1 MNTALRPEDWSVTV
15 PPAAAA
21 SAALHGAL
29 LESRQRWQ
37 DLAGLGA
44 DLVFETDN
52 AGRFT
57 FLWPDTVLG
66 HRASTLLGRRADSL
80 LLGAGPNLFA
90 LRQAVRGHRAWMA
103 DADGQPRC
111 LEIALAPLSDER
123 GGHAGLRGAAH
134 DVTQQEAAA
143 ASAAAGLR
151 RAALLDSLAE
161 CVRHAGTAREALDF
175 GLAGLRDAL
184 GCAGTAMLVPAETT
198 AEIAAATS
206 NPPPALIPSAGPA
219 LAIGQ
224 DWLGVLEGGEPAAVL
239 HHHGRP
245 PAASALA
252 AWRDPGGRH
261 WDPEDL
267 AVLRS
272 MAAMLGAVLGFDR
285 MQRELER
292 QASTDP
298 LTGLANRRAFLDA
311 LEARLREGLEA
322 LVRAGPDGRERG
334 VAGAPSHGDA
344 GAPAHDGSGAPS
356 RDGLYAPS
364 HDCPDAPSRD
374 IANPAP
380 RDGPNPPSRDAR
392 GALVFL
398 DLDNLKPL
406 NDRHGH
412 EAGDAAL
419 RATARLLR
427 ATAAPGDIA
436 ARFGG
441 DEFILWINGADAATA
456 ISRAR
461 ALLDGTALHDNDRAP
476 RFSLGLAAWD
486 PASGEGVDRL
496 LARADA
502 ALYEAKRHGRGGWRL
517 AGAKP

>member
-1 MNTALRPEDWSVTV
+1 MV

-37 DLAGLGA
+37 DLAGLAA

-66 HRASTLLGRRADSL
+66 HRAADLLGRRADSL
-80 LLGAGPNLFA
+80 LLGAVPNPFA
-90 LRQAVRGHRAWMA
+90 LRQALRGHRVWMA
-103 DADGQPRC
+103 DAQGQPRC
-111 LEIALAPLSDER
+111 LALSLAPLGDER

-161 CVRHAGTAREALDF
+161 CVRHAGTAREAVEF

-184 GCAGTAMLVPAETT
+184 GCAGTAMLVPADPLPEV
-198 AEIAAATS
+198 AATTTG
-206 NPPPALIPSAGPA
+206 PPPALLDRAGPA
-219 LAIGQ
+219 LRIGQ
-224 DWLGVLEGGEPAAVL
+224 DWLGLLDTGEPGAVL

-252 AWRDPGGRH
+252 AWRDPGARD

-298 LTGLANRRAFLDA
+298 LTGLDNRRAFLDA
-311 LEARLREGLEA
+311 LEARLDPARRDPRGATGAEA
-322 LVRAGPDGRERG
+322 AGE
-334 VAGAPSHGDA
+334 
-344 GAPAHDGSGAPS
+344 
-356 RDGLYAPS
+356 
-364 HDCPDAPSRD
+364 
-374 IANPAP
+374 AP
-380 RDGPNPPSRDAR
+380 RDPAGPEAGPGGVR
-392 GALVFL
+392 GALAFL

-412 EAGDAAL
+412 EAGDVAL
-419 RATARLLR
+419 RATARMLR
-427 ATAAPGDIA
+427 ATAAEGDIVG
-436 ARFGG
+436 RFGG
-441 DEFILWINGADAATA
+441 DEFILWIAGADAAAA
-456 ISRAR
+456 ITRAR
-461 ALLDGTALHDNDRAP
+461 ALLDAAAAQDHDHAP

-486 PASGEGVDRL
+486 PASNESVARL

-502 ALYEAKRHGRGGWRL
+502 ALYDAKRHGRGGWRL
-517 AGAKP
+517 AEPAP

>member
-66 HRASTLLGRRADSL
+66 HRVASLLGRRADSL

-90 LRQAVRGHRAWMA
+90 LRQAVRGHRVWMA

-111 LEIALAPLSDER
+111 LEIALAPLNDER

-184 GCAGTAMLVPAETT
+184 GCAGTAMLVPAETA
-198 AEIAAATS
+198 AEIAAATTH
-206 NPPPALIPSAGPA
+206 PPPALIPSAGPA
-219 LAIGQ
+219 LAIGH
-224 DWLGVLEGGEPAAVL
+224 DWLGLLEGGEPAAVL

-292 QASTDP
+292 QATTDP

-311 LEARLREGLEA
+311 LEARLRDGLEA
-322 LVRAGPDGRERG
+322 LVRAGPDGLQRG
-334 VAGAPSHGDA
+334 VV
-344 GAPAHDGSGAPS
+344 GAPS
-356 RDGLYAPS
+356 RDCS
-364 HDCPDAPSRD
+364 DAPSRD
-374 IANPAP
+374 GSDAP
-380 RDGPNPPSRDAR
+380 SRDGSDAPSRDDPNAPSRDDPNAPSRDAR

-441 DEFILWINGADAATA
+441 DEFILWIDGADAAAA
-456 ISRAR
+456 IARAR
-461 ALLDGTALHDNDRAP
+461 TLLDGAALHDNDRAP

-517 AGAKP
+517 AGTKP

>member
-1 MNTALRPEDWSVTV
+1 MNTALRPEDWSVMV

-37 DLAGLGA
+37 DLAGLAA

-57 FLWPDTVLG
+57 FLWPDLVLG
-66 HRASTLLGRRADSL
+66 HRAADLLGRRADSL
-80 LLGAGPNLFA
+80 LLGAGPNPFA
-90 LRQAVRGHRAWMA
+90 QHRTMRGHRVWMA
-103 DADGQPRC
+103 DAQGQPRC
-111 LEIALAPLSDER
+111 LALSLAPLTDAR

-134 DVTQQEAAA
+134 DVTMQETAA

-161 CVRHAGTAREALDF
+161 TVRHAGTAREALDF
-175 GLAGLRDAL
+175 GLAALRDAL
-184 GCAGTAMLVPAETT
+184 GCAGTAMLVPADHLPEVAATTT
-198 AEIAAATS
+198 AV
-206 NPPPALIPSAGPA
+206 PPALLRCAAPAVAAGE
-219 LAIGQ
+219 
-224 DWLGVLEGGEPAAVL
+224 DWLGSLDTQEPGAVM

-252 AWRDPGGRH
+252 AWRDAGGRG
-261 WDPEDL
+261 WDAEDL

-298 LTGLANRRAFLDA
+298 LTGLANRRAFLDV
-311 LEARLREGLEA
+311 LEARLQ
-322 LVRAGPDGRERG
+322 
-334 VAGAPSHGDA
+334 GDA
-344 GAPAHDGSGAPS
+344 
-356 RDGLYAPS
+356 
-364 HDCPDAPSRD
+364 
-374 IANPAP
+374 
-380 RDGPNPPSRDAR
+380 

-406 NDRHGH
+406 NDQHGH
-412 EAGDAAL
+412 EVGDAAL

-427 ATAAPGDIA
+427 GTAAPGDIA

-441 DEFILWINGADAATA
+441 DEFILWIAGANEAGA
-456 ISRAR
+456 IARAQ
-461 ALLDGTALHDNDRAP
+461 ALLDGAAQQPGDRAP
-476 RFSLGLAAWD
+476 RFSLGLAAWH
-486 PASGEGVDRL
+486 PASNEGGARL

-502 ALYEAKRHGRGGWRL
+502 ALYDAKRHGRGGWRL
-517 AGAKP
+517 AGAPA

>member
-1 MNTALRPEDWSVTV
+1 MNTALRPEDWSVMV

-37 DLAGLGA
+37 DLAGLAA

-57 FLWPDTVLG
+57 FLWPDVALG
-66 HRASTLLGRRADSL
+66 HRAADLLGRRADSL
-80 LLGAGPNLFA
+80 LLGAGPNPFA
-90 LRQAVRGHRAWMA
+90 QHRTMRGHRVWMA
-103 DADGQPRC
+103 DAQGQPRC
-111 LEIALAPLSDER
+111 LALSLAPLADAR

-134 DVTQQEAAA
+134 DVTAQETAA

-161 CVRHAGTAREALDF
+161 AVRHAGTAREALDF

-184 GCAGTAMLVPAETT
+184 GCAGAAMLVPADPLPEV
-198 AEIAAATS
+198 AATTMAV
-206 NPPPALIPSAGPA
+206 PPALLQHTAATLLAGE
-219 LAIGQ
+219 
-224 DWLGVLEGGEPAAVL
+224 DWLTSPDAQQPCAVL

-252 AWRDPGGRH
+252 AWRDPGGRA
-261 WDPEDL
+261 WDAEDL

-311 LEARLREGLEA
+311 LESRLRGNA
-322 LVRAGPDGRERG
+322 
-334 VAGAPSHGDA
+334 
-344 GAPAHDGSGAPS
+344 
-356 RDGLYAPS
+356 
-364 HDCPDAPSRD
+364 
-374 IANPAP
+374 
-380 RDGPNPPSRDAR
+380 

-406 NDRHGH
+406 NDQHGH

-427 ATAAPGDIA
+427 GTAAPGDLA

-441 DEFILWINGADAATA
+441 DEFILWIAGADQAAA
-456 ISRAR
+456 IARAR
-461 ALLDGTALHDNDRAP
+461 ALLDGAAQQPGDRAP
-476 RFSLGLAAWD
+476 RFSLGLAAWH
-486 PASGEGVDRL
+486 PASGESAARL

-502 ALYEAKRHGRGGWRL
+502 ALYDAKRHDRGGWRL
-517 AGAKP
+517 AGAGP

>member
-1 MNTALRPEDWSVTV
+1 MV

-37 DLAGLGA
+37 DLAGLAA

-57 FLWPDTVLG
+57 FLWPDAALG
-66 HRASTLLGRRADSL
+66 HRAATLLGRRADSL
-80 LLGAGPNLFA
+80 LLGAGPNPFA
-90 LRQAVRGHRAWMA
+90 LRQAVRGHRVWMA
-103 DADGQPRC
+103 HADGQPRC
-111 LEIALAPLSDER
+111 LALSLAPLGDAR

-134 DVTQQEAAA
+134 DVTEQEIAAA
-143 ASAAAGLR
+143 NAAAGLR

-161 CVRHAGTAREALDF
+161 AVRHAGTAREALDF

-184 GCAGTAMLVPAETT
+184 GCVGTAMLVPADPMPEV
-198 AEIAAATS
+198 AAATAA
-206 NPPPALIPSAGPA
+206 PPPALLPRAAPA
-219 LAIGQ
+219 LAAGE
-224 DWLGVLEGGEPAAVL
+224 DWLGTLDGREPGAVL

-245 PAASALA
+245 PAACALA
-252 AWRDPGGRH
+252 AWRDSGGRD
-261 WDPEDL
+261 WDAEDL

-311 LEARLREGLEA
+311 LEGRLQGT
-322 LVRAGPDGRERG
+322 P
-334 VAGAPSHGDA
+334 
-344 GAPAHDGSGAPS
+344 
-356 RDGLYAPS
+356 
-364 HDCPDAPSRD
+364 
-374 IANPAP
+374 
-380 RDGPNPPSRDAR
+380 

-406 NDRHGH
+406 NDAHGH

-427 ATAAPGDIA
+427 AGAAPGDIA

-441 DEFILWINGADAATA
+441 DEFILWIAGADEAAA
-456 ISRAR
+456 VARAR
-461 ALLDGTALHDNDRAP
+461 ALLDGAAAHAGGHAP
-476 RFSLGLAAWD
+476 RFSLGIAAWD
-486 PASGEGVDRL
+486 PASRESAAQL

-502 ALYEAKRHGRGGWRL
+502 ALYDAKRHGRGGWRL
-517 AGAKP
+517 AGAPA

>member
-1 MNTALRPEDWSVTV
+1 MV

-21 SAALHGAL
+21 AAALHGAL

-44 DLVFETDN
+44 DLVFETDT

-66 HRASTLLGRRADSL
+66 HRAPDLLGRRADSL

-90 LRQAVRGHRAWMA
+90 LRQALRGHRVWMA
-103 DADGQPRC
+103 DAQGQPRC
-111 LEIALAPLSDER
+111 LALSLAPLSDAR

-143 ASAAAGLR
+143 ANAAAGLR
-151 RAALLDSLAE
+151 RAALLDALAE
-161 CVRHAGTAREALDF
+161 SVRHAGTAREALEF
-175 GLAGLRDAL
+175 GLAGLREAL
-184 GCAGTAMLVPAETT
+184 GCAGTAMLVPADPLP
-198 AEIAAATS
+198 EIAAATAD
-206 NPPPALIPSAGPA
+206 PPPALLLRAGPA
-219 LAIGQ
+219 LAIGH
-224 DWLGVLEGGEPAAVL
+224 DWLGLLDGREPGAVL

-245 PAASALA
+245 PAACALA
-252 AWRDPGGRH
+252 AWRDAGGRE

-272 MAAMLGAVLGFDR
+272 MAAMMGAVLGFDR

-298 LTGLANRRAFLDA
+298 LTGLANRRAFIDA
-311 LEARLREGLEA
+311 LEARLR
-322 LVRAGPDGRERG
+322 DGRDAQARG
-334 VAGAPSHGDA
+334 GVDTQPRTSLDA
-344 GAPAHDGSGAPS
+344 HPRAEHDAHP
-356 RDGLYAPS
+356 
-364 HDCPDAPSRD
+364 
-374 IANPAP
+374 
-380 RDGPNPPSRDAR
+380 RDAR

-406 NDRHGH
+406 NDLHGH

-427 ATAAPGDIA
+427 AAAAPDDIA

-441 DEFILWINGADAATA
+441 DEFILWIAGADEAAA
-456 ISRAR
+456 IARAR
-461 ALLDGTALHDNDRAP
+461 ALLDGAAMQDTDRAP
-476 RFSLGLAAWD
+476 RFSLGIAAWD
-486 PASGEGVDRL
+486 PGSGESVARL

-517 AGAKP
+517 AGAPA

>member
-1 MNTALRPEDWSVTV
+1 MV

-57 FLWPDTVLG
+57 FLWPDIVLG
-66 HRASTLLGRRADSL
+66 HRAADLLGRRADSL
-80 LLGAGPNLFA
+80 LLGAAPNPFA
-90 LRQAVRGHRAWMA
+90 LQQALRGHRVWMA
-103 DADGQPRC
+103 DAQGQPRC
-111 LEIALAPLSDER
+111 LALSLAPLRDAR
-123 GGHAGLRGAAH
+123 GGHAGLRCAAH
-134 DVTQQEAAA
+134 DVTAQEAAA

-151 RAALLDSLAE
+151 RAALLDALAE
-161 CVRHAGTAREALDF
+161 SVRHAGTAREALDF

-184 GCAGTAMLVPAETT
+184 GCAGTAMLVPADPLPEVAASHRRPRRRPCAVAPRRALAMGAGLARHAGRPRSPARCCTT
-198 AEIAAATS
+198 MAAR
-206 NPPPALIPSAGPA
+206 PPPAR
-219 LAIGQ
+219 
-224 DWLGVLEGGEPAAVL
+224 W
-239 HHHGRP
+239 P
-245 PAASALA
+245 PGANT
-252 AWRDPGGRH
+252 GGRD

-272 MAAMLGAVLGFDR
+272 MAAMMGAVLGFDR

-311 LEARLREGLEA
+311 LEARLRDVL
-322 LVRAGPDGRERG
+322 D
-334 VAGAPSHGDA
+334 
-344 GAPAHDGSGAPS
+344 APARYPRGWFGRARALSRPRVAWTRPGAMH
-356 RDGLYAPS
+356 A
-364 HDCPDAPSRD
+364 
-374 IANPAP
+374 
-380 RDGPNPPSRDAR
+380 AR
-392 GALVFL
+392 WSFL

-406 NDRHGH
+406 NDRYGH

-419 RATARLLR
+419 RTTARLLR

-441 DEFILWINGADAATA
+441 DEFILWIAGADEAAA
-456 ISRAR
+456 IARAR
-461 ALLDGTALHDNDRAP
+461 ALLEGVAMLDNDSAP
-476 RFSLGLAAWD
+476 RFSLGIATWR
-486 PASGEGVDRL
+486 PATREGVARL

-502 ALYEAKRHGRGGWRL
+502 ALYDAKRHGRGGWRL
-517 AGAKP
+517 AEAPA

>member
-1 MNTALRPEDWSVTV
+1 MVV
-15 PPAAAA
+15 PPAATA

-37 DLAGLGA
+37 DLAGLGT

-57 FLWPDTVLG
+57 FLWPDVALG
-66 HRASTLLGRRADSL
+66 HRAANLLGRRADSL
-80 LLGAGPNLFA
+80 LLGAGPNPFA
-90 LRQAVRGHRAWMA
+90 LRQAVRGHRVWVA
-103 DADGQPRC
+103 DAHGQPRC
-111 LEIALAPLSDER
+111 LALSLAPLSDAR

-134 DVTQQEAAA
+134 DVTEQETAA

-161 CVRHAGTAREALDF
+161 TVRHAGTAREALEF

-184 GCAGTAMLVPAETT
+184 GCAGTAMLVPADPAPEV
-198 AEIAAATS
+198 AAATDA
-206 NPPPALIPSAGPA
+206 PPPALLLSVAPA
-219 LAIGQ
+219 LANGE
-224 DWLGVLEGGEPAAVL
+224 DWLGTLDGREPCAVL

-245 PAASALA
+245 PAACALA
-252 AWRDPGGRH
+252 AWRAPGGRD
-261 WDPEDL
+261 WDAEDL

-311 LEARLREGLEA
+311 LEARLRE
-322 LVRAGPDGRERG
+322 
-334 VAGAPSHGDA
+334 AP
-344 GAPAHDGSGAPS
+344 
-356 RDGLYAPS
+356 
-364 HDCPDAPSRD
+364 
-374 IANPAP
+374 
-380 RDGPNPPSRDAR
+380 

-406 NDRHGH
+406 NDLHGH

-419 RATARLLR
+419 RTTARLLR
-427 ATAAPGDIA
+427 GTAAPGDIA

-441 DEFILWINGADAATA
+441 DEFILWIAGADAAA
-456 ISRAR
+456 AVERAR
-461 ALLDGTALHDNDRAP
+461 ALLAGAAAQGGDHAP
-476 RFSLGLAAWD
+476 RFSLGIAAWD
-486 PASGEGVDRL
+486 PASRESVAHL

-517 AGAKP
+517 AGAPA

>member
-1 MNTALRPEDWSVTV
+1 MNTALRPEDWSVMV

-37 DLAGLGA
+37 DLAGLAA

-57 FLWPDTVLG
+57 FLWPETPLG
-66 HRASTLLGRRADSL
+66 YRAADLLGRRADSL
-80 LLGAGPNLFA
+80 LLGAAPNPFA
-90 LRQAVRGHRAWMA
+90 QPRALRGHRVWMA
-103 DADGQPRC
+103 DAQGQPRC
-111 LEIALAPLSDER
+111 LALSIAPLSDAR

-134 DVTQQEAAA
+134 DVTLQETAAA
-143 ASAAAGLR
+143 HAAAGLR
-151 RAALLDSLAE
+151 RAALLDSLAQA
-161 CVRHAGTAREALDF
+161 VRHAGTARDALES
-175 GLAGLRDAL
+175 GLTGLRDAL
-184 GCAGTAMLVPAETT
+184 GCAGAAMLVPAEPLP
-198 AEIAAATS
+198 EVAAATAAV
-206 NPPPALIPSAGPA
+206 PPALLRRAAPPLAANEDWTGA
-219 LAIGQ
+219 LDAQ
-224 DWLGVLEGGEPAAVL
+224 EPAAVL

-245 PAASALA
+245 PAACMLA
-252 AWRDPGGRH
+252 AWREAGARG
-261 WDPEDL
+261 WDTEDL

-311 LEARLREGLEA
+311 LAARLRG
-322 LVRAGPDGRERG
+322 G
-334 VAGAPSHGDA
+334 
-344 GAPAHDGSGAPS
+344 
-356 RDGLYAPS
+356 
-364 HDCPDAPSRD
+364 
-374 IANPAP
+374 
-380 RDGPNPPSRDAR
+380 R

-406 NDRHGH
+406 NDLHGH

-427 ATAAPGDIA
+427 ASAAPGDVA

-441 DEFILWINGADAATA
+441 DEFILWIDGADAAGA
-456 ISRAR
+456 VAR
-461 ALLDGTALHDNDRAP
+461 ATALRDGAARLPGEGAP
-476 RFSLGLAAWD
+476 RFSLGIAAWD
-486 PASGEGVDRL
+486 PASGESAARL

-502 ALYEAKRHGRGGWRL
+502 ALYEAKRHDRGGWRL
-517 AGAKP
+517 AGAPA

>member
-37 DLAGLGA
+37 DLAGLGS

-66 HRASTLLGRRADSL
+66 HRAANLLGRRADSL

-90 LRQAVRGHRAWMA
+90 LRQAVRGHRVWMA

-111 LEIALAPLSDER
+111 LEIALAPLGDER

-184 GCAGTAMLVPAETT
+184 GCAGTAMLVPAEPA
-198 AEIAAATS
+198 AEIAATTTE
-206 NPPPALIPSAGPA
+206 PPPALILSAGPA

-224 DWLGVLEGGEPAAVL
+224 DWLGLLEGGEPGAVL

-311 LEARLREGLEA
+311 LETRLRDGLEA
-322 LVRAGPDGRERG
+322 PPRAGPD
-334 VAGAPSHGDA
+334 AIW
-344 GAPAHDGSGAPS
+344 HDGSGAPACEVS
-356 RDGLYAPS
+356 
-364 HDCPDAPSRD
+364 DAPSRD
-374 IANPAP
+374 SPDAPARDSP
-380 RDGPNPPSRDAR
+380 DAPARDGPDAPSRDAR

-441 DEFILWINGADAATA
+441 DEFILWIDGADAAAA
-456 ISRAR
+456 IARAR
-461 ALLDGTALHDNDRAP
+461 ALLDGAALHDNDRAP
-476 RFSLGLAAWD
+476 RFSLGLAAWE
-486 PASGEGVDRL
+486 PASGESAARL

-502 ALYEAKRHGRGGWRL
+502 ALYDAKRRGRGGWRL
-517 AGAKP
+517 AGALP